1 MLRWCRFPTLFS
13 NRPQIVAQGR
23 IWFSPFF
30 LSRLSRWQP
39 SQLALQVVVDG
50 FLNGT
55 NGELQGAIPHLA
67 RFRAYLSGFYVDEL
81 PFFKLANVFGHRVG
95 AHARVLANPPDAG
108 PALMRF
114 PVLAEDQVG
123 VDRQL
128 AGSQSQREDLVGQK
142 KITAQRAGIIEGG
155 EGNATEDAHG
165 NDRRP
170 GTEGTFSPKAGSAL
184 DLSFVYE
191 ETAKLYSHRYGRPP
205 YDPVVMVKYLL
216 VGYLYGIPSERQIE
230 QRIQTDMALRW
241 YLGLDVFDRVPDHS
255 TISQLRRRKPSFRK
269 VFRRLFEK
277 VVEQCIQK
285 GLVSGR
291 LVATDW
297 CGIKKVDSLFSR
309 IS

>member
-123 VDRQL
+123 VDGQL

-142 KITAQRAGIIEGG
+142 KITAQRAAVGVSVSDFRGV
-155 EGNATEDAHG
+155 
-165 NDRRP
+165 
-170 GTEGTFSPKAGSAL
+170 SPPDDFL
-184 DLSFVYE
+184 RF
-191 ETAKLYSHRYGRPP
+191 YSY
-205 YDPVVMVKYLL
+205 
-216 VGYLYGIPSERQIE
+216 
-230 QRIQTDMALRW
+230 A
-241 YLGLDVFDRVPDHS
+241 
-255 TISQLRRRKPSFRK
+255 
-269 VFRRLFEK
+269 
-277 VVEQCIQK
+277 
-285 GLVSGR
+285 
-291 LVATDW
+291 
-297 CGIKKVDSLFSR
+297 
-309 IS
+309 

>member
-95 AHARVLANPPDAG
+95 THAGVLADFPNAG
-108 PALMRF
+108 PALVGF
-114 PVLAEDQVG
+114 PVLAEHQVG

-128 AGSQSQREDLVGQK
+128 AWGQSQGEDLVGQK
-142 KITAQRAGIIEGG
+142 KQSSQWAAVGVSVLKFRGV
-155 EGNATEDAHG
+155 
-165 NDRRP
+165 P
-170 GTEGTFSPKAGSAL
+170 SPMI
-184 DLSFVYE
+184 F
-191 ETAKLYSHRYGRPP
+191 
-205 YDPVVMVKYLL
+205 
-216 VGYLYGIPSERQIE
+216 
-230 QRIQTDMALRW
+230 
-241 YLGLDVFDRVPDHS
+241 
-255 TISQLRRRKPSFRK
+255 
-269 VFRRLFEK
+269 
-277 VVEQCIQK
+277 
-285 GLVSGR
+285 
-291 LVATDW
+291 
-297 CGIKKVDSLFSR
+297 
-309 IS
+309 

>member
-123 VDRQL
+123 VDGQL

-142 KITAQRAGIIEGG
+142 KITAQRAAVGVSVSDFRGVPPP
-155 EGNATEDAHG
+155 D
-165 NDRRP
+165 DFLR
-170 GTEGTFSPKAGSAL
+170 F
-184 DLSFVYE
+184 
-191 ETAKLYSHRYGRPP
+191 YSY
-205 YDPVVMVKYLL
+205 
-216 VGYLYGIPSERQIE
+216 
-230 QRIQTDMALRW
+230 A
-241 YLGLDVFDRVPDHS
+241 
-255 TISQLRRRKPSFRK
+255 
-269 VFRRLFEK
+269 
-277 VVEQCIQK
+277 
-285 GLVSGR
+285 
-291 LVATDW
+291 
-297 CGIKKVDSLFSR
+297 
-309 IS
+309 